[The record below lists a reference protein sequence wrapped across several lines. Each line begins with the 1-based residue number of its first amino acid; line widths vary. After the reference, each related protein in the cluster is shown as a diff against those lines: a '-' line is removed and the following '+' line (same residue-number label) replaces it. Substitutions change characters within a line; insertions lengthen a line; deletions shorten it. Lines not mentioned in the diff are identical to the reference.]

1 MIRRL
6 FWLVLG
12 TVFGAWS
19 AYRIRRLA
27 RAVTP
32 GGIAGHAAGLGRS
45 VRDFAGNVRL
55 AMHSR
60 EEELRDALRL
70 DAHFD
75 DAHSDMDKDLH

>member
-19 AYRIRRLA
+19 AFRIKRLA

-45 VRDFAGNVRL
+45 VRDFAGDVRV

-70 DAHFD
+70 DAH
-75 DAHSDMDKDLH
+75 SDMDKDLH